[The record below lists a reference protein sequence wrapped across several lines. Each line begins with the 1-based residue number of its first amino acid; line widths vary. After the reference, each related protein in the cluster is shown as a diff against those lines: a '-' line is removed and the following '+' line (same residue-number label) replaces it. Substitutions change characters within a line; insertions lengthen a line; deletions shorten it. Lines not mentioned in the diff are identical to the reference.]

1 MSLSPEIGNLFDKLA
16 DYCWTLKKCA
26 DSLSPYPTS
35 SGHITLVGYNITSLW
50 IVFPNYTCAFYLF
63 TNTFVNVHIVLYF
76 PPGINEVKRL
86 LHIGFSASKCC
97 LEGGSWSM
105 GGYWLCSQQGGFDS
119 RWIQVQMRTYNTS
132 ILRRGAPRT
141 SDTQTCSPSSSG
153 ESDGVGYV
161 VNESA

>member
-63 TNTFVNVHIVLYF
+63 TNTFVNVHIVLFF

-86 LHIGFSASKCC
+86 LHIGFSASVLKTRSVAWRGVHDPWGVTGSVANRVV
-97 LEGGSWSM
+97 LTVGGSRFRW
-105 GGYWLCSQQGGFDS
+105 GHIIRAYYGVVLRGHQIPRPARLPAAES
-119 RWIQVQMRTYNTS
+119 RT
-132 ILRRGAPRT
+132 G
-141 SDTQTCSPSSSG
+141 
-153 ESDGVGYV
+153 
-161 VNESA
+161 